1 MRGLGFLAVTT
12 SALSPLCMAAG
23 DRRLRDGAALKFFW
37 GPMDC
42 GKSTLALQM
51 HYNHSRQG
59 RVGLVLTRNDRSHA
73 ARVTTRIGLAH
84 EAIEVTDELN
94 LVELVR
100 QRWAAGERLDYVIC
114 DEACFYTVAQVEQ
127 MADLVDVHDV
137 DVFAFGLATDFR
149 AELFPASRRLFEL
162 ADEVSRLQVEVLC
175 WCGRLGQLNARVVD
189 GVVAR
194 EGEQVVIGDTSSGT
208 ADVRYQVLCRRHYR
222 AGDLGPARQGGAPPD
237 GEVD

>member
-1 MRGLGFLAVTT
+1 VRGLGFLAVTT

-42 GKSTLALQM
+42 GKSTLGLQM

-194 EGEQVVIGDTSSGT
+194 EGEQVVIGDTGSGT
-208 ADVRYQVLCRRHYR
+208 VDVRYQVLCRRHYR